1 MALDAS
7 TIEQLIDTVA
17 RFVRER
23 LRPNEARVA
32 DDDAIPPEIVQE
44 MRDLGLFGLS
54 IPEEYGGLG
63 LDMVEEALIAF
74 ELGRTSPAFRSIIGT
89 NNGIGSQGLI
99 LDGTEAQKQRYL
111 PRLAAGEL
119 IASFALTEPDAGSDA
134 ASLKTS
140 ARRDGDH

>member
-7 TIEQLIDTVA
+7 TLAQLIETVA
-17 RFVRER
+17 RFVRGR

-32 DDDAIPPEIVQE
+32 DEDAIPAEIVQE

-63 LDMVEEALIAF
+63 LDMVEEVMIAF
-74 ELGRTSPAFRSIIGT
+74 ELGRVSPAFRSILGT

-99 LDGTEAQKQRYL
+99 LDGTEAQ
-111 PRLAAGEL
+111 
-119 IASFALTEPDAGSDA
+119 
-134 ASLKTS
+134 
-140 ARRDGDH
+140 RRATCRAWRRES